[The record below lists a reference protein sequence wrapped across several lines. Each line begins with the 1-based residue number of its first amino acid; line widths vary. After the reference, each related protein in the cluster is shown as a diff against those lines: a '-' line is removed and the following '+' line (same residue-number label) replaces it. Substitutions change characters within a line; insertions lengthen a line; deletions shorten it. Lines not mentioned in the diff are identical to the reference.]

1 MPERPRIAV
10 IGHVEWVMFGR
21 SERPPSP
28 GDILHLTDPFA
39 VPAGGGA
46 VTAVILQRLGAD
58 VTFYTA
64 LGSDHIADEC
74 ERQLA
79 AQGLDVRAVRRTH
92 PQTTALTVVDPNHER
107 SIFVI
112 GANAH
117 PTLDDPLDW
126 DDLARFDGVYYT
138 GDDPRTVVAA
148 RQAPI
153 VVATARRLS
162 SVAPSGVAVDAI
174 VGSGNDPG
182 ERIDRSK
189 LPTPPHLI
197 VETNGRKGGTWT
209 KADGTSGTWGPVAPP
224 GPLVDAYGAGDS
236 FVAGVTFGLATGD
249 DIAQAVRLGAR
260 AGAEAVTRR
269 GPYGGPL
276 TG

>member
-1 MPERPRIAV
+1 VPGRPRIAV
-10 IGHVEWVMFGR
+10 IGHVEWVVFGDAT
-21 SERPPSP
+21 RPPTP
-28 GDILHLTDPFA
+28 GDILHLTDPYG

-64 LGSDHIADEC
+64 LGSDHVGDES

-107 SIFVI
+107 TIFVI
-112 GANAH
+112 GPNAH

-126 DDLARFDGVYYT
+126 DGLASFDGVYYT

-148 RQAPI
+148 RRAPV
-153 VVATARRLS
+153 VVATARRLP
-162 SVAPSGVAVDAI
+162 SVVASGVAVDAI
-174 VGSGNDPG
+174 VGSSNDPG
-182 ERIDRSK
+182 ERIDRDA
-189 LPTPPHLI
+189 LPTLPHHV
-197 VETNGRKGGTWT
+197 VETNGRNGGRWTRSDGTTGTWE
-209 KADGTSGTWGPVAPP
+209 PVAPP

-236 FVAGVTFGLATGD
+236 FVAGVTFGLSRGD
-249 DIAQAVRLGAR
+249 DIADAVRLGAR

-269 GPYGGPL
+269 GPYGGSL
-276 TG
+276 TA